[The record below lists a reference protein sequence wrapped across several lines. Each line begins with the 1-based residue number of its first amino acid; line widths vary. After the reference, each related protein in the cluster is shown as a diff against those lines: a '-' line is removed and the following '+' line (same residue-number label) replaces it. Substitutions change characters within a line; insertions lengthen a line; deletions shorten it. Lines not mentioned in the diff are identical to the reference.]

1 MRKTTSI
8 QSSASSRRAPIIWLR
23 EKRIEALQKK
33 IGQLLVG
40 GPHQSLAFRFEYRN
54 QALFGQPIHGTQRTE
69 VLRYVT
75 FDEDDAV
82 FSQPMTRASAQRTIG
97 NNVKRD
103 ERG

>member
-8 QSSASSRRAPIIWLR
+8 QSSASSRRAPITWLR

-69 VLRYVT
+69 VLPYVT
-75 FDEDDAV
+75 FDMNNPV
-82 FSQPMTRASAQRTIG
+82 FFKPATSMLAQRT
-97 NNVKRD
+97 VRHDVERD
-103 ERG
+103 